1 MLKCFQENFT
11 IKIDASACKS
21 VIAGYDIKLNDTWY
35 YSNQIFESGKI
46 YGLVSEYGQGCEF
59 LSFLLGGRVKDENV
73 KILCNDTLIYQND
86 LNDVA
91 WNLEPY
97 CEPYGK
103 RYVKKSIERVLLN
116 SSNKEDFQTIA
127 NKFLLT
133 SKRYNRKYIHLS
145 GERWRAASA
154 FGYAQNKRIY
164 FAPYKM
170 SNFYYQMCQSSL
182 LKALRE
188 LTKYGALVIL
198 PTGSDEFIKHIA
210 DEVIYLNQKYD
221 IENLRLF
228 YTQQYDEEWIH

>member
-1 MLKCFQENFT
+1 MLKCFQEDFT
-11 IKIDASACKS
+11 IKIDTSACKS
-21 VIAGYDIKLNDTWY
+21 VITGYNVKLDDTWY
-35 YSNQIFESGKI
+35 YSDQIFESGKI
-46 YGLVSEYGQGCEF
+46 YGLVSEYGQGCEY
-59 LSFLLGGRVKDENV
+59 LSYLLGGRVEFENV
-73 KILCNDTLIYQND
+73 KLICNDTLIYQHD
-86 LNDVA
+86 LNDIA

-97 CEPYGK
+97 NEPYGK
-103 RYVKKSIERVLLN
+103 MYVKKSIERVLLN

-133 SKRYNRKYIHLS
+133 SERYNRKYIQLS

-164 FAPYKM
+164 YAPYKP
-170 SNFYYQMCQSSL
+170 SNFYYHMCQSGL

-210 DEVIYLNQKYD
+210 DEVIYVNRKYD
-221 IENLRLF
+221 IDNLRLF
-228 YTQQYDEEWIH
+228 YTQQYGEEWIH